1 MALPSFGELVV
12 GEIISSGL
20 PLLEGCGRLRRVWQ
34 QASHLLM
41 EEEGG
46 AG

>member
-20 PLLEGCGRLRRVWQ
+20 LTRRLEKAQKSVA
-34 QASHLLM
+34 ASFPSAY